1 MAKGLPI
8 TRCTYC
14 WYTLSCPP
22 EDALG
27 HGIDY
32 WRSQGCRT
40 TKRDVNAR
48 LLPLGWT
55 GAEMRGGSRAGGF
68 FGAAGEGCM
77 EVFPPA
83 GLPFL
88 LVARLLRTA
97 YVVNIAAS
105 PSSSQPGAT
114 DLVFFRTGPDR
125 MRDSALYGAEEFVK
139 ARMQLFRDRVAPSG
153 FLLSGPWLTT
163 EQSLPDSHPLAPAN
177 WQTIRRGA

>member
-1 MAKGLPI
+1 
-8 TRCTYC
+8 
-14 WYTLSCPP
+14 
-22 EDALG
+22 
-27 HGIDY
+27 
-32 WRSQGCRT
+32 
-40 TKRDVNAR
+40 
-48 LLPLGWT
+48 
-55 GAEMRGGSRAGGF
+55 
-68 FGAAGEGCM
+68 M

-88 LVARLLRTA
+88 MVARMLRTA
-97 YVVNIAAS
+97 YTINIAAS

-163 EQSLPDSHPLAPAN
+163 EQ
-177 WQTIRRGA
+177 

>member
-1 MAKGLPI
+1 MAKGLPL
-8 TRCTYC
+8 TRGTYC
-14 WYTLSCPP
+14 SYTLACPP
-22 EDALG
+22 EEALQW
-27 HGIDY
+27 GIDY

-55 GAEMRGGSRAGGF
+55 GAEMRGGSRAGGC

-105 PSSSQPGAT
+105 PSSSQTGGA

-153 FLLSGPWLTT
+153 LLMSGPWFTT
-163 EQSLPDSHPLAPAN
+163 EQALPDSHPLAPAN
-177 WQTIRRGA
+177 WLRKG

>member
-1 MAKGLPI
+1 
-8 TRCTYC
+8 
-14 WYTLSCPP
+14 
-22 EDALG
+22 
-27 HGIDY
+27 
-32 WRSQGCRT
+32 
-40 TKRDVNAR
+40 
-48 LLPLGWT
+48 
-55 GAEMRGGSRAGGF
+55 
-68 FGAAGEGCM
+68 M

-88 LVARLLRTA
+88 MVARLLRTA
-97 YVVNIAAS
+97 YTINIAAS

-153 FLLSGPWLTT
+153 VLLSGPWLTT

-177 WQTIRRGA
+177 WQMIRRGA